1 MATTNPQTRLDR
13 LFAKSPLPPAP
24 PAGQLHF
31 SEKELAEKEAKEE
44 TQFRVGSTA
53 EYPRQVKPPQK
64 EEAQQA
70 IDILT
75 SSDEDD
81 YICAFKKKP
90 SMKAPTKNVKS
101 KRRNM
106 PEPDSVGHS
115 EDAIVKPKGRIE
127 YLARGKSTKHTSAD
141 PVSEPDSDDVH
152 LPTAD
157 VHGNPVIG
165 HFCQFTLAAKF
176 PYKYMSDT
184 NDRVSRHFFASNKFY
199 SRNWDLYYLHPPF
212 SLSIK
217 PIYLVPY
224 AQFQQLV
231 TEIGQTFKVPVS
243 VPKFP
248 FTLTFFDDGTPQ
260 PIFLG
265 KSNSRD
271 DVNNLQNN
279 VPAVPMNHGEC
290 PDDAP
295 VTIKQAFEDFKDMCQ
310 TAISAKGKNKSGV
323 DKSRREDDR
332 LLSIKDWYVQLRR
345 AQRYL
350 GLRRKT
356 GQIQHPDPAMSWE
369 EQEKFRHEQLK
380 RAHFVL
386 NRLNL
391 NEPAPLPFEK
401 EPVIIAID
409 VESYERAHNLITEI
423 GISTLD
429 TLDLVGLPPGP
440 NGKNWLNEIRSRHFR
455 ISGREHLVNRDFCA
469 GHPDAFQFGQS
480 ELVDLKEAVAIVDSC
495 FEWPFSVQF
504 KHDSLDDQWT
514 VEPAKLA
521 KENNTQRR
529 VSNDFGGVYIGPT
542 NAEQDAASRAAI
554 ANVLKGIENTE
565 ADTQAVEP
573 TGAEKSDPESLQ
585 QGPQERNIVL
595 VGHDIRADVQYLR
608 DLGSKIFTPSR
619 ATYPIPAMDM
629 MANGE
634 GKSKVLASIID
645 SMDTAPL
652 YRVFKEETQNRSL
665 SSIMSDLGL
674 PCYFPHNGGND
685 ARYTLEAW
693 VAMLIQARIK
703 SDKNQHEEDHGA
715 ENKLETLRENDAW
728 NTGSE
733 WHVTPLPDPGRPTT
747 PDDKTRKQHLDS
759 FEAAIMASSPEASPQ
774 HAQDNSVVAMIE
786 RLNLDPSVDHEEPRV
801 RLY

>member
-13 LFAKSPLPPAP
+13 LFANSPLPPAP
-24 PAGQLHF
+24 TPGKPHF
-31 SEKELAEKEAKEE
+31 AEKELAEKKAKEE
-44 TQFRVGSTA
+44 PPFRIGSTA
-53 EYPRQVKPPQK
+53 EYPRQIKPTQK
-64 EEAQQA
+64 EGVQQA
-70 IDILT
+70 RDILT

-90 SMKAPTKNVKS
+90 SMKVPSKDVKS
-101 KRRNM
+101 KPRKV
-106 PEPDSVGHS
+106 PEPG
-115 EDAIVKPKGRIE
+115 AFGYPKGAVTEPKGPNE
-127 YLARGKSTKHTSAD
+127 YLARGKSSKRNFTDS
-141 PVSEPDSDDVH
+141 VNEPDSDDDH

-157 VHGNPVIG
+157 VHGNPAVG
-165 HFCQFTLAAKF
+165 HFCQFSLAAKF
-176 PYKYMSDT
+176 PYKYMNDT

-199 SRNWDLYYLHPPF
+199 SRSWDLYYLHPPF
-212 SLSIK
+212 SLSSK
-217 PIYLVPY
+217 PIILVPY
-224 AQFQQLV
+224 AQIRQLV

-243 VPKFP
+243 VPRFP
-248 FTLTFFDDGTPQ
+248 FTLTSFDDGTPR

-271 DVNNLQNN
+271 DANDLQNN
-279 VPAVPMNHGEC
+279 VPAAPMDHAEC
-290 PDDAP
+290 PEDASS
-295 VTIKQAFEDFKDMCQ
+295 
-310 TAISAKGKNKSGV
+310 AIAAKGKNKSGV
-323 DKSRREDDR
+323 GKNKREDDR
-332 LLSIKDWYVQLRR
+332 LLSIRDWYVQLRR

-369 EQEKFRHEQLK
+369 EQEKFRYEQLK
-380 RAHFVL
+380 KAHFVL
-386 NRLNL
+386 KPLNV
-391 NEPAPLPFEK
+391 NKPAPLPFEK
-401 EPVIIAID
+401 EPVIIAVD

-429 TLDLVGLPPGP
+429 TRDLVDLPPGP
-440 NGKNWLNEIRSRHFR
+440 NGKNWLNQIRSRHFR

-469 GHPDAFQFGQS
+469 GHPDAFQFGKS
-480 ELVDLKEAVAIVDSC
+480 EWVDLKEAVAVVDSC

-504 KHDSLDDQWT
+504 KHVSLDDQWA

-554 ANVLKGIENTE
+554 ANVLNGIGNKE
-565 ADTQAVEP
+565 ATTQAVEP
-573 TGAEKSDPESLQ
+573 TGANKSDSESLQ

-595 VGHDIRADVQYLR
+595 LGHDIRADVEYLR
-608 DLGSKIFTPSR
+608 DLGSKIFAPSR

-629 MANGE
+629 MANGG

-652 YRVFKEETQNRSL
+652 YRVLKEEIQNRSL

-693 VAMLIQARIK
+693 VAMLIKARVK
-703 SDKNQHEEDHGA
+703 SDEDQHEEDQDA
-715 ENKLETLRENDAW
+715 EKKPETVSENDAW
-728 NTGSE
+728 NQGSE
-733 WHVTPLPDPGRPTT
+733 WHVTPLPDPGGPTT
-747 PDDKTRKQHLDS
+747 PDDKTHQNDLDS
-759 FEAAIMASSPEASPQ
+759 FEAAIMASSPEASPRY
-774 HAQDNSVVAMIE
+774 AKDKAVVATIE
-786 RLNLDPSVDHEEPRV
+786 KLKLDPGVDHEEPAGRF
-801 RLY
+801 Y